1 MPEIII
7 PMITPFR
14 GDEIDHKVLIGFIE
28 YARENH
34 FDGLFPGGSTGGF
47 ASMSQKQHGDFLR
60 DVIEESTGLK
70 LFAGVCRNNVEE
82 TIEMGK
88 KAIDIGYRNLVCI
101 NPYYHKYSEAS
112 VEKFFDAVISAL
124 DADMYIYNNPSLSGF
139 RLSPELV
146 ERLMDK
152 HPQVVG
158 MKDSGNDME
167 AFGRF
172 LKIKNL
178 KVYQGK
184 DAFIHESI
192 EQGAYGGVCSTANF
206 ALNTL
211 LLANNK
217 TNIEETKAKTKRL
230 VELVSHYEV
239 PAIHNYL
246 FRRFILNEMEPK
258 NYVNRPF
265 VDLNDI
271 PELMSL
277 RENSILPVDT
287 R

>member
-1 MPEIII
+1 
-7 PMITPFR
+7 MITPFR

-47 ASMSQKQHGDFLR
+47 ASLSQREHTGLLEE
-60 DVIEESTGLK
+60 VIEESTGLK
-70 LFAGVCRNNVEE
+70 LFAGICRNNVEE

-88 KAIDIGYRNLVCI
+88 KAIDLGYQNLVCI
-101 NPYYHKYSEAS
+101 NPFYHKYSEAS

-146 ERLMDK
+146 ERLKDK

>member
-14 GDEIDHKVLIGFIE
+14 GDEIDHKVLLGFIE

-47 ASMSQKQHGDFLR
+47 ASLSQRMHADFLR
-60 DVIEESTGLK
+60 EVIEESTGLK
-70 LFAGVCRNNVEE
+70 LFAGICRNNLEE
-82 TIEMGK
+82 TIGMGK
-88 KAIDIGYRNLVCI
+88 EAIDLGYTNLVCI

-112 VEKFFDAVISAL
+112 VENFFEKVISAL

-146 ERLMDK
+146 GRLKEK

-158 MKDSGNDME
+158 MKDSGNDMD
-167 AFGRF
+167 AFSRF
-172 LKIKNL
+172 LKIKGL

-184 DAFIHESI
+184 DAYIHESI
-192 EQGAYGGVCSTANF
+192 RQGAVGGVCSTANF

-211 LLANNK
+211 LLAKNK
-217 TNIEETKAKTKRL
+217 ADIESTKAKTKKL

-246 FRRFILNEMEPK
+246 FRRFVLNEMEPH
-258 NYVNRPF
+258 NYVNAPF
-265 VDLNDI
+265 VDLMGI
-271 PELMSL
+271 PELMEL
-277 RENSILPVDT
+277 RENTILPVDT